1 MCDIVVD
8 MGSGGDA
15 AASEGRGT
23 KPRYAE
29 LHVFDFDGTL
39 VNTPIPED
47 GMRQYYDETGEQWPF
62 QGWWGRAESLAPPLT
77 MDAGPALDEYRASA
91 TRSDVARIMMTGRR
105 SKLKASVEAVM
116 REFDISHCHEH
127 IFNGTGHD
135 TLTYKLNELRRLVAV
150 YKPKRVRIWEDRTS
164 HAVAFEEF
172 GSREFSHIEWVTT
185 LVEPSN
191 DF

>member
-1 MCDIVVD
+1 MFDIAHG

-15 AASEGRGT
+15 AARGSCGPT
-23 KPRYAE
+23 AGYEE

-47 GMRQYYDETGEQWPF
+47 GMRQYYEETGEKWPF

-77 MDAGPALDEYRASA
+77 MDAGPALEEYRASS

-105 SKLKASVEAVM
+105 SKLKASVETVM
-116 REFDISHCHEH
+116 REFNISHCHEH

-150 YKPKRVRIWEDRTS
+150 YKPKRVRIWEDRIS
-164 HAVAFEEF
+164 HAAAFEEF
-172 GSREFSHIEWVTT
+172 GRREFRHIEWVTT

>member
-1 MCDIVVD
+1 MFDIAHG

-15 AASEGRGT
+15 AARGGCGPT
-23 KPRYAE
+23 AGYEE

-47 GMRQYYDETGEQWPF
+47 GMRQYYEETGEKWPF

-77 MDAGPALDEYRASA
+77 MDAGPALEEYHASS

-105 SKLKASVEAVM
+105 SKLKASVETVM
-116 REFDISHCHEH
+116 REFNISHCHEH

-150 YKPKRVRIWEDRTS
+150 YKPKRVRIWEDRIS
-164 HAVAFEEF
+164 HAAAFEEF
-172 GSREFSHIEWVTT
+172 GRREFRHIEWVTT